1 MKLIMLGPPGAGKGT
16 QAQMLVERL
25 RIPQV
30 STGDLLRAAVR
41 EGTELGR
48 TAKGFMDQ
56 GRLVPDE
63 VVIGMIRER
72 LARAD
77 CESGFILDGFP
88 RAVAQAQAL
97 DRMLAETGRKLD
109 AVLSIEVPAD
119 ELLRRLT
126 GRLSCPACGAMFHK
140 DSKPPQKAGVCDNC
154 QTRLITR
161 EDDREDTIRKRLAV
175 YAEQTEP
182 LKPYY
187 REQGLLKPIP
197 GTGSPQEIGRAIRKA
212 LRMKDD

>member
-48 TAKGFMDQ
+48 QAKSFMDQ

-72 LARAD
+72 LARPD
-77 CESGFILDGFP
+77 CQGGFVLDGFP

-97 DRMLAETGRKLD
+97 DRMLAETGRRLD
-109 AVLSIEVPAD
+109 AVLSIEVPEG

-140 DSKPPQKAGVCDNC
+140 DSKPPRKSGLCDNC
-154 QTRLITR
+154 GSRLITR
-161 EDDREDTIRKRLAV
+161 DDDREETIRKRLSV

-187 REQGLLKPIP
+187 RNQGLLKPISGS
-197 GTGSPQEIGRAIRKA
+197 GTPVEIGRAIREA
-212 LRMKDD
+212 LGIKDV